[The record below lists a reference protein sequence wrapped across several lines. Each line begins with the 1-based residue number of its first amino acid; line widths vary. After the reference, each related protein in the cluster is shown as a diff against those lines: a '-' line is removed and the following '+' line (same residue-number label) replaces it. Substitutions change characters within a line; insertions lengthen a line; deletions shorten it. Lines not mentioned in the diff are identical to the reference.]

1 MKRLMIAL
9 TCAVAVAA
17 GCTRTVYL
25 PTETVR
31 TVHSADTRIVRDT
44 LRAVDTIRIDRGGD
58 TIRVDR
64 THWRTRT
71 LHTTDTVVR
80 IATDTVRVSVSVPR
94 ELTGAQRRWMTA
106 GKCAATALAALIV
119 GGIALWWWR
128 RRR

>member
-1 MKRLMIAL
+1 MLAVLLMVVL
-9 TCAVAVAA
+9 LSVLA

-58 TIRVDR
+58 TVRIDRV
-64 THWRTRT
+64 HWRTRT
-71 LHTTDTVVR
+71 LHATDTIVR

-94 ELTGAQRRWMTA
+94 ELTGAQRRWMTV
-106 GKCAATALAALIV
+106 GKCAAAAVAAIVVGVVALL
-119 GGIALWWWR
+119 WWR
-128 RRR
+128 RRG